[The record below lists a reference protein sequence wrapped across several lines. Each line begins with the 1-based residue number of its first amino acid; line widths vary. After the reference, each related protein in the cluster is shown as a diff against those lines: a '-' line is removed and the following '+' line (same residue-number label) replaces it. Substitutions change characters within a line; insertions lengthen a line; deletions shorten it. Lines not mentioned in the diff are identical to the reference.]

1 MEAKPHPHPAHHVPL
16 SALHCT
22 EHTVHSKVTALSQE
36 TSRGRFSSKM
46 TSSHGYPNATEL
58 RKHTHLLWSHSLGL
72 RRSVWKNTIILDLL
86 QYRWEQN
93 LALLWERES
102 KVHIGFICLWSEADS
117 FQYLRGLHLNHLWIL
132 KTTLLLGITSN
143 PQFLD
148 LLQLDSVFSPNS
160 NNSITAAREMELQ
173 WTGIHFPPKLWS
185 DKCFSSASLENL
197 LDIKNNLNVVTGWH

>member
-72 RRSVWKNTIILDLL
+72 RGSVRRNTIILDLL

-143 PQFLD
+143 SQFLD
-148 LLQLDSVFSPNS
+148 LLQLDSVLVLIATILLLLRGKWNC
-160 NNSITAAREMELQ
+160 NELGYIFLQ
-173 WTGIHFPPKLWS
+173 NYEVTNVLVQ
-185 DKCFSSASLENL
+185 L
-197 LDIKNNLNVVTGWH
+197 LLRICWILKIILM